1 MFGVLGLAIG
11 FIIGVAASGLVTAL
25 VQDLI
30 NPLVGLFLPSGDL
43 SSLTFEIPSISGTP
57 SVFKYGH
64 FISTLLNFIII
75 ALVVFLM

>member
-1 MFGVLGLAIG
+1 MK
-11 FIIGVAASGLVTAL
+11 
-25 VQDLI
+25 D
-30 NPLVGLFLPSGDL
+30 D
-43 SSLTFEIPSISGTP
+43 SSHAWTWSISGTP